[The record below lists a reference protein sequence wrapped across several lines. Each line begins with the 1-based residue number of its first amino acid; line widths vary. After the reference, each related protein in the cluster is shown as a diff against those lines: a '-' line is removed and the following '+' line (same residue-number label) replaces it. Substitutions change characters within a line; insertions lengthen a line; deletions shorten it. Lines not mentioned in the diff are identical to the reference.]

1 MVEKFDGEP
10 VTTPVVLLFFNR
22 PDTTR
27 RVMAQVRRARPKTLY
42 LVQDGAR
49 SHIPG
54 EQALVE
60 VTRNVAEDVDWD
72 CEVVRLYSEENL
84 GLRQRVVTGLDRVF
98 SEADR
103 AIILEDDCVANDS
116 FFAFVDDMLER
127 YADNDRVGT
136 VSGNNFLRG
145 RFATGDSYFFSPD
158 VRIWG
163 WGTWRRVWQDFS
175 KEGLSHEWS
184 KEEASRVLAGFPSPS
199 RRKALVS
206 MAGHAHKINS
216 WAVPFA
222 LHCQRRNYLSVVPEV
237 NLVKNIGFG
246 SSSTHTRF
254 ESFTDDIPTRRLEFP
269 LRHPE
274 TVVRLDEAGKLEHA
288 LHRKMWLTYPLR
300 HPINFLGRVIRYL
313 FAR

>member
-1 MVEKFDGEP
+1 MEKKPGESLA
-10 VTTPVVLLFFNR
+10 TPVVLLFFNR
-22 PDTTR
+22 PETTR
-27 RVMAQVRRARPKTLY
+27 RVMATIRRARPHTLY
-42 LVQDGAR
+42 LVQDGPR
-49 SHIPG
+49 PDVPG

-60 VTRNVAEDVDWD
+60 VTRNIAEDVDWD
-72 CEVVRLYSEENL
+72 CDVIRVYSDTNL
-84 GLRQRVVTGLDRVF
+84 GLRQRVVSGLDRVF
-98 SEADR
+98 AGVER
-103 AIILEDDCVANDS
+103 AIILEDDCLANDS
-116 FFAFVDDMLER
+116 FFAFCEQMLDR
-127 YADNDRVGT
+127 YSDNEMVGT

-145 RFATGDSYFFSPD
+145 RFVTEDSYFFSPD

-163 WGTWRRVWQDFS
+163 WATWQRVWQDFS
-175 KEGLSHEWS
+175 REGLTHEWS
-184 KEEASRVLAGFPSPS
+184 QEEASRALDGFPSPS

-206 MAGHAHKINS
+206 MARDSHKVNS
-216 WAVPFA
+216 WALPFV

-274 TVVRLDEAGKLEHA
+274 TVVRNDRAGKIEHS
-288 LHRKMWLTYPLR
+288 LNRKMWLTFPILHPLS
-300 HPINFLGRVIRYL
+300 FLGRVFRYV